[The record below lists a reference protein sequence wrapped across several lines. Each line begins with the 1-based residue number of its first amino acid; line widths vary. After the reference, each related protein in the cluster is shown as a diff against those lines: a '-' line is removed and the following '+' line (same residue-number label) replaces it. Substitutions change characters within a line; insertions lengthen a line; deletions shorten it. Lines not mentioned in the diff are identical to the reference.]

1 MAVSRNLTLG
11 IAAALAYLSLV
22 AGQSGTYNPCTEP
35 NVVNKGDGFVVG
47 LAYWPAGTIV
57 NWGPAVNASG
67 APGLNPCITGMQWE
81 GGTLN
86 YLSYLSNQGVTF
98 STFMVTVDTLA
109 ALRTTKAE
117 EDAIWGPILGVQQ
130 TEVLSVIAFRGQN
143 RSDAKYIRSNMAAL
157 TGGTGIVEQM
167 SLFIGFNRGVFAG
180 FSWWD
185 FGQCTACGGLVSD
198 QCIRT
203 SLSDSYQLTAQA
215 SCAAPL
221 SSCTCRGLSCSTST
235 CSTTII
241 AAFQGSDAS
250 GRTFTSAFKIQALNK
265 YSISDFFSQLMDKL
279 SGILPGISTTTVSSS
294 GSSIS
299 ISGSEE
305 AMVARLSSIDPAD
318 RLVATRALKNESI
331 VNPRRKLTLLR
342 AGAVPALLSQLVQG
356 PSPKQATQSLSALAS
371 LLLVQQGCACLV
383 EEGGTDVLLM
393 ALCSQDAGVAAASA
407 SALRALCVHAP
418 LRDLP
423 PACCSALCRLVA
435 QAGADSVAPAH
446 VMAASLRCCVLS
458 TLVALLDCKEP
469 LGCERALLLLLGTD
483 ASLLAAAVDA
493 GAVARL
499 AGKVARCDCPP
510 QHLPDALRL
519 LSELCSDEEAQRR
532 VVEEAGALPRIAAS
546 LAPDR
551 EQEERAAAV
560 HLVRVLSRS
569 TKLLRGGLGPLD
581 LAQPLL
587 ALTRDGGDA
596 AAAAAAALSNAVA
609 EPGPAREAVLRAGGL
624 QRFVGMTG
632 EPALR
637 ALGFWALSS
646 LASRAGDELKRSLMA
661 ALPWSAVRDGV
672 ASGDAGAAAKAWLLL
687 RNLAH
692 ASGATLDDARRWS
705 GGELLG
711 LLRRGARDVGHG
723 ACPAARLHALY
734 AAVNLAAGPRAHKE
748 LLLAEGWAYLLVGVV
763 GERGA
768 ACADAHR
775 EAAIWALINLAWGGE
790 DDGGAADRAARIR
803 TTGAEGALRGLP
815 PGTGQAVLE
824 RARQALDKLK
834 LEPLLGRRGPSD
846 SLAWEAMADMED
858 E

>member
-1 MAVSRNLTLG
+1 MDLG
-11 IAAALAYLSLV
+11 T
-22 AGQSGTYNPCTEP
+22 SG
-35 NVVNKGDGFVVG
+35 
-47 LAYWPAGTIV
+47 
-57 NWGPAVNASG
+57 
-67 APGLNPCITGMQWE
+67 
-81 GGTLN
+81 
-86 YLSYLSNQGVTF
+86 
-98 STFMVTVDTLA
+98 
-109 ALRTTKAE
+109 
-117 EDAIWGPILGVQQ
+117 
-130 TEVLSVIAFRGQN
+130 
-143 RSDAKYIRSNMAAL
+143 
-157 TGGTGIVEQM
+157 
-167 SLFIGFNRGVFAG
+167 
-180 FSWWD
+180 
-185 FGQCTACGGLVSD
+185 
-198 QCIRT
+198 
-203 SLSDSYQLTAQA
+203 
-215 SCAAPL
+215 
-221 SSCTCRGLSCSTST
+221 
-235 CSTTII
+235 
-241 AAFQGSDAS
+241 
-250 GRTFTSAFKIQALNK
+250 
-265 YSISDFFSQLMDKL
+265 
-279 SGILPGISTTTVSSS
+279 
-294 GSSIS
+294 GSSAPPPPTP
-299 ISGSEE
+299 EE

-383 EEGGTDVLLM
+383 EEGGTEVLLM

-407 SALRALCVHAP
+407 SALRALCVHRP

-423 PACCSALCRLVA
+423 PACCLALCRLVA
-435 QAGADSVAPAH
+435 QAGAGSVAPAH
-446 VMAASLRCCVLS
+446 VMAAVAGSPGTARALVAAGAVPHLAGLLGMRGAGLARTPVLQALAGLAAGDPEAARQLAAAKPAVDALALAARNGAEAAASRYNAAACLLYCCPVLQERQGEAEKQALSLRCCVLS

-587 ALTRDGGDA
+587 ALTREGGDA